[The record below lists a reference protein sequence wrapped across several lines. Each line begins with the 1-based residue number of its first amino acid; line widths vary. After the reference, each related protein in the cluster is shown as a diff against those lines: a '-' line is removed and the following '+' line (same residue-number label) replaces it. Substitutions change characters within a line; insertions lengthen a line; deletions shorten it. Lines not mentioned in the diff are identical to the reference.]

1 MDNKTKNRKR
11 KDVLMLESRWANS
24 QSQQDFERQVGSS
37 PEKKNEATQTVTLSE
52 LLIQNFNSEAATAE
66 VQRNTA
72 ELKLYRPLLCPAEIK
87 GKSVTD
93 HQQDT

>member
-37 PEKKNEATQTVTLSE
+37 PEKKNMKQHK
-52 LLIQNFNSEAATAE
+52 Q
-66 VQRNTA
+66 
-72 ELKLYRPLLCPAEIK
+72 
-87 GKSVTD
+87 
-93 HQQDT
+93 